1 VNLKS
6 IRQDQIS
13 SAEKANVLTHA
24 FGLILSLIGF
34 SLLLIK
40 AYQSEDFWKIFSAY
54 VFGGSLILL
63 YAASTFYHAAGDP
76 KVKAVFHLADHAAIF
91 ILIAG
96 TYTPFLLVGL
106 RSEVHVSF
114 IIILWGIALS
124 GIIYKVFMIKK
135 YKLIST
141 FIYLAMGWMAIF
153 KFGDFYKYLSLQA
166 LIWIVIGGIS
176 YSVGTIFYSKT
187 DRPVNHAIWHLF
199 VLGGSISHFIAI
211 YFYVY

>member
-1 VNLKS
+1 MSPL
-6 IRQDQIS
+6 S
-13 SAEKANVLTHA
+13 SEEKANVWSHA
-24 FGLILSLIGF
+24 TGLVLSLIG
-34 SLLLIK
+34 SGLLLYK
-40 AYQSEDFWKIFSAY
+40 AYLSEDFWKIFSAY

-63 YAASTFYHAAGDP
+63 YTSSTFYHAATDR
-76 KVKAVFHLADHAAIF
+76 KAKSILHLADHAAIF

-106 RSEVHVSF
+106 RSEVHISF
-114 IIILWGIALS
+114 IIIMWCIALS

-135 YKLIST
+135 YKMIST
-141 FIYLAMGWMAIF
+141 MIYLAMGWMALF
-153 KFGDFYKYLSLQA
+153 KIGDFYRYLSVEA
-166 LIWIVIGGIS
+166 LFWIVAGGLF

-187 DRPVNHAIWHLF
+187 NWKYNHAVWHLF